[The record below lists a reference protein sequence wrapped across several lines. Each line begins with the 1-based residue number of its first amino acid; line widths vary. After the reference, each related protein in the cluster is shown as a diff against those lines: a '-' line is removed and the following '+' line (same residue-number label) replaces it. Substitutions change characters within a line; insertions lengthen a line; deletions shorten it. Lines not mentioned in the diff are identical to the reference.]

1 MQRFHT
7 VAYKI
12 ATLVTQNYSTSF
24 YSASRLFPKEMRDAI
39 FGIYGFVRFADEI
52 VDTFHEHNKPF
63 LLDKFEHDFYEAMEQ
78 GISMNPILH
87 AFQLTVKKYQIPDKH
102 IQAFL
107 KSMRDDLHKK
117 NYQTQ
122 AEIDEYVYGSAD
134 VIGLMCLKVFCNGDQ
149 ELYNDLEKP
158 AMKLGSAFQK
168 VNFLRDLQNDIEY
181 LDRRY
186 FPCLVDQEF
195 NETTKNQI
203 INEIEADFQEA
214 YQGMKK
220 LPKTCKLPVYIA
232 YSYYSTLLNKIKRI
246 PSKEIINKRI
256 RIPNTIKFFII
267 TKVFIYSKL
276 NII

>member
-52 VDTFHEHNKPF
+52 VDTFHGHNKPF
-63 LLDKFEHDFYEAMEQ
+63 LLNKFEHDFYEAMEQ

-122 AEIDEYVYGSAD
+122 AEIDEYIYGSAD

-149 ELYNDLEKP
+149 ALYNNLEKP

-232 YSYYSTLLNKIKRI
+232 YSYYSTLLKKIKRI
-246 PSKEIINKRI
+246 PSKEIIK
-256 RIPNTIKFFII
+256 THSH
-267 TKVFIYSKL
+267 T
-276 NII
+276 

>member
-12 ATLVTQNYSTSF
+12 ATLVTNSYSTSF

-78 GISMNPILH
+78 GISTNPILH

-107 KSMRDDLHKK
+107 KSMRDDLYKK

-122 AEIDEYVYGSAD
+122 AEIDEYV
-134 VIGLMCLKVFCNGDQ
+134 
-149 ELYNDLEKP
+149 
-158 AMKLGSAFQK
+158 
-168 VNFLRDLQNDIEY
+168 
-181 LDRRY
+181 
-186 FPCLVDQEF
+186 
-195 NETTKNQI
+195 
-203 INEIEADFQEA
+203 
-214 YQGMKK
+214 
-220 LPKTCKLPVYIA
+220 
-232 YSYYSTLLNKIKRI
+232 
-246 PSKEIINKRI
+246 
-256 RIPNTIKFFII
+256 
-267 TKVFIYSKL
+267 
-276 NII
+276 

>member
-1 MQRFHT
+1 
-7 VAYKI
+7 
-12 ATLVTQNYSTSF
+12 
-24 YSASRLFPKEMRDAI
+24 
-39 FGIYGFVRFADEI
+39 
-52 VDTFHEHNKPF
+52 
-63 LLDKFEHDFYEAMEQ
+63 
-78 GISMNPILH
+78 
-87 AFQLTVKKYQIPDKH
+87 
-102 IQAFL
+102 
-107 KSMRDDLHKK
+107 MRDDLHKK

-149 ELYNDLEKP
+149 ALYNNLEKP

-232 YSYYSTLLNKIKRI
+232 YSYYSTLLKKIKRI
-246 PSKEIINKRI
+246 PSKEIIKKRI
-256 RIPNTIKFFII
+256 RIPNTIKFLII
-267 TKVFIYSKL
+267 TKVFIYNKL